1 MKKSR
6 PAEGGGN
13 WMDTYGDMVTLLLCF
28 FVMLYSM
35 SSLDAAKWDIF
46 VRSIGGITE
55 DVETEITIN
64 GEIEDSASKGT
75 PPDEGEI
82 GNTIDMETLYL
93 TIAQA
98 LKDAGIDGVSTSRGD
113 GYTYVE
119 FQDKAFF
126 DGNSSVLTPQGKM
139 TLQAFGMAIA
149 PAAEQLEQIDIMAHT
164 AQGDPDRP
172 NTPRT
177 DRMLSAMRAAEVC
190 IFLQAMDIIEPEK
203 LIDISYGQFR
213 PIASND
219 TREGRAKNRRVELLL
234 IDKGVEMKSLD
245 AYYQEHLSG
254 ANADRTVNT
263 SDNLNPDSEDPA
275 FAEAEAA
282 GQEIG
287 VTLNGPIVTER
298 ESNVAFIRTDGS
310 GQGKPSEEE
319 SEEFLSG
326 AEEIPAPAQQTGEAL
341 PEVSGETL
349 PTDSALPEDSFAGG
363 ESTTPLAGRKEPPI
377 RTETE
382 IQQ

>member
-55 DVETEITIN
+55 DVEAEITVN

-82 GNTIDMETLYL
+82 GDTNDLETLYL
-93 TIAQA
+93 TIAKA
-98 LKDAGIDGVSTSRGD
+98 LQDAGIDGVTASRGN

-126 DGNSSVLTPQGKM
+126 DGNSSVLTVQGKV
-139 TLQAFGMAIA
+139 TLEAFGRAIA
-149 PAAEQLEQIDIMAHT
+149 PSTDMLEQIDIMAHT

-190 IFLQAMDIIEPEK
+190 VFLQSMDIIEPEK

-219 TREGRAKNRRVELLL
+219 TSEGRAKNRRVELLL

-254 ANADRTVNT
+254 VNAERTVNT
-263 SDNLNPDSEDPA
+263 SDAVNGAAQEPA
-275 FAEAEAA
+275 FSQAENA

-287 VTLNGPIVTER
+287 VTLTGPIATE
-298 ESNVAFIRTDGS
+298 EDSDTAFIRTDGS
-310 GQGKPSEEE
+310 GQGRPSEEE
-319 SEEFLSG
+319 TMPEESPS
-326 AEEIPAPAQQTGEAL
+326 AEET
-341 PEVSGETL
+341 
-349 PTDSALPEDSFAGG
+349 
-363 ESTTPLAGRKEPPI
+363 TTPLVGRKEPLVK
-377 RTETE
+377 TETE
-382 IQQ
+382 LQQ